1 MQVLNKVDVLKSEL
15 EVARLQAWF
24 QDKCAVDVVLPTS
37 ALTGRGV
44 DEVKRWAA
52 AQLPLGPSLY
62 PQVSSWMQ
70 RITISLYGQQRRIHQ
85 QGPW

>member
-1 MQVLNKVDVLKSEL
+1 MQVLNKVDVLRSEL

-24 QDKCAVDVVLPTS
+24 QDKCAVNVVMPTS

-44 DEVKRWAA
+44 SEVKRWAA

-62 PQVSSWMQ
+62 PPVSPLVSGRLVRLWLACNCHC
-70 RITISLYGQQRRIHQ
+70 TPS
-85 QGPW
+85 